1 MIGHRRQTCS
11 LLLIIFISL
20 VSCQD
25 ASSSTDTNN
34 SETLSTSTSVAPSSG
49 VTTMVSPNP
58 TIDSDS
64 DTTLNTLVAD
74 NVSLSTDASN
84 TSSETSESETS
95 VTPGDVNT
103 SLEVNSDTGTN
114 TVNSEEKN
122 ENKTLVD
129 DHSDTNSTENP
140 IIADGVNATTTSF
153 SLLGGNVNLQTQ
165 VYIISGTFGIIAFLL
180 IVLLLSLAFSVAK
193 IKNQL
198 LDTESRYIV
207 DREERVRGYQNGGY
221 HGGGD
226 MIQHGGRERSVDP
239 DTRDIAKMGYSVYSG
254 NGRNQSSDN
263 IPMQNVSRSQMMK
276 FEEGVIPIN
285 SDQDDR

>member
-1 MIGHRRQTCS
+1 
-11 LLLIIFISL
+11 
-20 VSCQD
+20 
-25 ASSSTDTNN
+25 
-34 SETLSTSTSVAPSSG
+34 
-49 VTTMVSPNP
+49 MVSPNP

-140 IIADGVNATTTSF
+140 MIADGINATTTSF
-153 SLLGGNVNLQTQ
+153 SLLV
-165 VYIISGTFGIIAFLL
+165 
-180 IVLLLSLAFSVAK
+180 SLVS
-193 IKNQL
+193 NR
-198 LDTESRYIV
+198 T
-207 DREERVRGYQNGGY
+207 
-221 HGGGD
+221 
-226 MIQHGGRERSVDP
+226 
-239 DTRDIAKMGYSVYSG
+239 DIAGLHATTSHNRLTITKQDSTGIM
-254 NGRNQSSDN
+254 NGTDNDN
-263 IPMQNVSRSQMMK
+263 IDNQVEIDEENETLATMVVEESITEQPSHFEKTIFINVDNETETLNIELDDADDYHENNETLANSDLEALETNKKRYDERHELARSRSLK
-276 FEEGVIPIN
+276 LEEV
-285 SDQDDR
+285 SS

>member
-1 MIGHRRQTCS
+1 
-11 LLLIIFISL
+11 
-20 VSCQD
+20 
-25 ASSSTDTNN
+25 
-34 SETLSTSTSVAPSSG
+34 
-49 VTTMVSPNP
+49 MVSPNP

-140 IIADGVNATTTSF
+140 MIADGINATTTSF
-153 SLLGGNVNLQTQ
+153 SLLVSLVSNRTDIAGLHATTSHNRLTITKQDST
-165 VYIISGTFGIIAFLL
+165 GIINGTDNDN
-180 IVLLLSLAFSVAK
+180 IDNQVEIDEENKTLATMLVEESITEQPSHFEKTIFINVDNETETLN
-193 IKNQL
+193 IE
-198 LDTESRYIV
+198 LD
-207 DREERVRGYQNGGY
+207 
-221 HGGGD
+221 
-226 MIQHGGRERSVDP
+226 DP
-239 DTRDIAKMGYSVYSG
+239 DDDHDNNETLA
-254 NGRNQSSDN
+254 NSDLEALETN
-263 IPMQNVSRSQMMK
+263 KKRYDERHELARSRSLK
-276 FEEGVIPIN
+276 LEEV
-285 SDQDDR
+285 SS